1 MNLKTISICQK
12 KKLIFFSTPLD
23 LLSAENLN
31 NIQNIFKV
39 ALSDNN
45 YFDLITKIISF
56 KKDIII
62 STGYAD
68 IKLIKKLR
76 IKF

>member
-1 MNLKTISICQK
+1 MNKNYSNMPEK
-12 KKLIFFSTPLD
+12 KINFFSTPLD

-39 ALSDNN
+39 ASSDNN

-56 KKDIII
+56 
-62 STGYAD
+62 
-68 IKLIKKLR
+68 
-76 IKF
+76 

>member
-1 MNLKTISICQK
+1 M
-12 KKLIFFSTPLD
+12 
-23 LLSAENLN
+23 LSAENLN

-39 ALSDNN
+39 ASSDNN

-68 IKLIKKLR
+68 IKLIKKIENKIL
-76 IKF
+76 KSWGNKKKN